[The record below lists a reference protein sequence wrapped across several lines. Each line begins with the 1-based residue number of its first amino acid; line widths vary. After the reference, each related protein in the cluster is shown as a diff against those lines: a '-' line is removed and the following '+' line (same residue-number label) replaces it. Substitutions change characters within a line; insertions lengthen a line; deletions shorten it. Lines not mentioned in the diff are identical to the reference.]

1 MATAGGLVKTKRKR
15 SLFKESEL
23 SNAYFDK
30 GSGKYIQL
38 QGTSQVA
45 VEYDPKKHSSL
56 PDGFGVINVDLDPE
70 DSAPVSVTVRDWKIL
85 VPRNSNRVVPLSH
98 IRVLDDAVTTKYN
111 QPVFGQQ
118 LVAIPSKRFN
128 FRVIKWPKAGGKI
141 IQTDLDDAVER
152 HESILVDED

>member
-1 MATAGGLVKTKRKR
+1 M
-15 SLFKESEL
+15 

-70 DSAPVSVTVRDWKIL
+70 DSAPVSVTVRDWK
-85 VPRNSNRVVPLSH
+85 NSNPTKLKSSCTVESH
-98 IRVLDDAVTTKYN
+98 
-111 QPVFGQQ
+111 QG
-118 LVAIPSKRFN
+118 
-128 FRVIKWPKAGGKI
+128 FR
-141 IQTDLDDAVER
+141 
-152 HESILVDED
+152 

>member
-1 MATAGGLVKTKRKR
+1 M
-15 SLFKESEL
+15 EL
-23 SNAYFDK
+23 DA
-30 GSGKYIQL
+30 
-38 QGTSQVA
+38 
-45 VEYDPKKHSSL
+45 
-56 PDGFGVINVDLDPE
+56 E

-85 VPRNSNRVVPLSH
+85 IPRNSNRVVPLTH

-118 LVAIPSKRFN
+118 LVAIPSKRFK
-128 FRVIKWPKAGGKI
+128 FQVIKWPKAGGKI